1 MLGTELLVSMY
12 TRKTSID
19 KWHLNVTQ
27 LCSIFCKIQISIEL
41 FYLYQRLQC
50 TDNYF
55 FQIKFVLFLYLLLSA
70 LSKENDV
77 TWYFSVIKKTVG
89 YWTTVFTHR
98 FSGVSILQYGCFE
111 SCQFD
116 HVPFFSCLDVWISRQ
131 TISGVYAIIVTTSA
145 YHSRRCGRL

>member
-1 MLGTELLVSMY
+1 MLGTGLQVSMY

-27 LCSIFCKIQISIEL
+27 LCSIFCKIQISIKL

-111 SCQFD
+111 SCQFRPRSVFLVSWRLKGTAD
-116 HVPFFSCLDVWISRQ
+116 DFECLRYYCDNVSIS
-131 TISGVYAIIVTTSA
+131 
-145 YHSRRCGRL
+145 